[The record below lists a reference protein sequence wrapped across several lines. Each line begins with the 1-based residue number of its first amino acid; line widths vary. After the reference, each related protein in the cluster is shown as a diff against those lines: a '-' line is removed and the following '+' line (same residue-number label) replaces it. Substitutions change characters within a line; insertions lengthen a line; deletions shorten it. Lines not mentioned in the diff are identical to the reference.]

1 MRISTALKQRV
12 FLALAA
18 VYVVVSL
25 GWLGVNL
32 LGISPGGKFAYCFT
46 WDMFPHFQT
55 ESVRRVAIGQTR
67 SGEFVLLHPSDRQ
80 QFREGVAGDLTRVDL
95 DRGGW
100 YFRTIVER
108 VRQETQ
114 SERRSDPLVKIY
126 LFEQFWPV
134 KFNLSDR
141 DYERWMGAPK
151 PFERIGLPAM
161 TDRRLTLENEATGPA
176 SVSRSIAD
184 PPSGVPRA
192 TWRLRLEY
200 GVDESTEVDE
210 STDAET
216 PR

>member
-1 MRISTALKQRV
+1 MRASTALKQRV
-12 FLALAA
+12 CLALAA

-32 LGISPGGKFAYCFT
+32 LGTSPGGKFGYFFT

-67 SGEFVLLHPSDRQ
+67 AGAFVLLHPSDRQ

-95 DRGGW
+95 DRGGR

-114 SERRSDPLVKIY
+114 SERRSDPLVRVL
-126 LFEQFWPV
+126 LFEQFWPA

-141 DYERWMGAPK
+141 DYERWMGSPK
-151 PFERIGLPAM
+151 PFEGIGPPAT
-161 TDRRLTLENEATGPA
+161 TDRRLTPENEATGQA
-176 SVSRSIAD
+176 SVVRSIAD
-184 PPSGVPRA
+184 PPAGVPRA

-200 GVDESTEVDE
+200 TVDESTEMDE
-210 STDAET
+210 STSQGT